1 MWTCVNEHDV
11 RDGMFVCPRCGADQ
25 VADPDRPAAPAPV
38 PDRDEVR
45 VAARSEIANRAT
57 AGVGLVL
64 LPLVLSALS
73 AAVAGTDAG
82 PVAVLLLADY
92 LTGLAGV
99 ALVLVGVVGHGVR
112 LGVDAAGSAR
122 SDADAG
128 QV

>member
-45 VAARSEIANRAT
+45 VAARSEIANRAAT
-57 AGVGLVL
+57 GVVL
-64 LPLVLSALS
+64 LVVALVVRGVALG
-73 AAVAGTDAG
+73 VAGSGGATDVE
-82 PVAVLLLADY
+82 PVAVLLAVASWAL
-92 LTGLAGV
+92 GLAGV

-112 LGVDAAGSAR
+112 LGIDAAGSQR
-122 SDADAG
+122 RR
-128 QV
+128 